1 MNHLSS
7 NLLTPFLSLASPYKT
22 NFVFENSQKEL
33 FYPINCPIILS
44 FRFFFETKNCKNMLL
59 LEAF

>member
-1 MNHLSS
+1 M
-7 NLLTPFLSLASPYKT
+7 ASPYKT